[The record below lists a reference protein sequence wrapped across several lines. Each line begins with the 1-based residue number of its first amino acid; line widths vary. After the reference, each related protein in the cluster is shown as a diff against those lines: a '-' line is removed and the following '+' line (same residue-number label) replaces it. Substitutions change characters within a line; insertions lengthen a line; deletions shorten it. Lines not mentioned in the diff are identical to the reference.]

1 MLLIQKNQIMYLDFI
16 RCLEKRDNQLV
27 QHSFFAIARLEN
39 RLKGSKT
46 FRRLH
51 MI

>member
-16 RCLEKRDNQLV
+16 CCLEKRDNQLV
-27 QHSFFAIARLEN
+27 QHSFFAIPRLEN
-39 RLKGSKT
+39 RLKGSET

>member
-16 RCLEKRDNQLV
+16 RCLEKRDSQLV
-27 QHSFFAIARLEN
+27 QHSFFAIPRLEN
-39 RLKGSKT
+39 RLKGSET

>member
-1 MLLIQKNQIMYLDFI
+1 MLLIQKNQMMYLDFI
-16 RCLEKRDNQLV
+16 LCLEKRDNQLV